1 MYYVVF
7 FSRFYTFNYLFSL
20 FCATFAI
27 VTAAAAVDP
36 MKYTTPLHM
45 ARAVF
50 EILTL
55 VYACLTFVTEVRQ
68 LCRLVDFRRLN
79 VERFVSQYNT
89 VVTTYTTKTNQ
100 TVTYVQ
106 LYPNN
111 IITSH
116 PFVWISLIKHEN
128 SHIKYV
134 IIQLAGS

>member
-1 MYYVVF
+1 
-7 FSRFYTFNYLFSL
+7 
-20 FCATFAI
+20 
-27 VTAAAAVDP
+27 
-36 MKYTTPLHM
+36 M

-100 TVTYVQ
+100 TVTYTIVSEQ
-106 LYPNN
+106 HYNVSPVCLD
-111 IITSH
+111 
-116 PFVWISLIKHEN
+116 
-128 SHIKYV
+128 
-134 IIQLAGS
+134 